1 MLLFHNS
8 GKGNLYHSYSK
19 DGIHFKNTKEID
31 TSYLPKDGKNRIY
44 KSSFVYQ
51 NGKVNLYIPYNFWD
65 KSSEW
70 FIYFKQLK
78 AEEFK

>member
-1 MLLFHNS
+1 ML
-8 GKGNLYHSYSK
+8 
-19 DGIHFKNTKEID
+19 EV
-31 TSYLPKDGKNRIY
+31 KDGKNRIY

-70 FIYFKQLK
+70 FIYCKQLK